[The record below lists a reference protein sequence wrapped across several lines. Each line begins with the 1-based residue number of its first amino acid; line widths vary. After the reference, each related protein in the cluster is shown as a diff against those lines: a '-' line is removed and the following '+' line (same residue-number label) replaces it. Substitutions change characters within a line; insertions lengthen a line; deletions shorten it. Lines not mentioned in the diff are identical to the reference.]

1 VARLLNLSS
10 RAPGL
15 QSRGSRF
22 HARLYQRSHGKL
34 GRRWFGAPVLVLE
47 TVGRRSGRA
56 RSTPVVYLETDGGY
70 VVTPANAGASRTP
83 AWWLNLRE
91 AGEGVA
97 VVRGRR
103 ERVRPRE
110 LKGAEAEQAWAAMQ
124 RALPAIADY
133 RTFTGRRFPVVML
146 HPVG

>member
-1 VARLLNLSS
+1 MARALNLSS
-10 RAPGL
+10 RAPRL

-22 HARLYQRSHGKL
+22 HARLYERTGGRL
-34 GRRWFGAPVLVLE
+34 GRRWFGVPVLVLE
-47 TVGRRSGRA
+47 TVGRRSGQT

-70 VVTPANAGASRTP
+70 LVTPANAGASRTP

-103 ERVRPRE
+103 QRVRPRE
-110 LKGAEAEQAWAAMQ
+110 LSGAEAERAWAAMQ
-124 RALPAIADY
+124 KALPAIDDY
-133 RTFTGRRFPVVML
+133 RTFTARRFPVVML
-146 HPVG
+146 QPAD